1 MALCAHAL
9 SVKPLFELYAFFVVK
24 TFLKRG
30 LENLLIAENAKNA
43 KR

>member
-30 LENLLIAENAKNA
+30 LEIPITAENAKFT
-43 KR
+43 K